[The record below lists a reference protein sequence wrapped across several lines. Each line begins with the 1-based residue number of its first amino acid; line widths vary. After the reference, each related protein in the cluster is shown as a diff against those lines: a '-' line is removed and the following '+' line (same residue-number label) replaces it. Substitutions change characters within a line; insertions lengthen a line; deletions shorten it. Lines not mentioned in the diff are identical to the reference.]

1 MTEFTH
7 GKILPIEV
15 TSEMKQSFMDYAM
28 SVIMSRALPDVRD
41 GLKPVHRRI
50 LYAMNEL
57 GLQPNKGYKKSARI
71 VGEVLGKYHP
81 HGDAALYETMVRMAQ
96 DFSFRHPLVDGHGNF
111 GSIDGDSAAA
121 MRYTEVKMAKLATVL
136 LADIDKD
143 TVDYRPNFDETL
155 EEPIVLPAR
164 FPNLLVNGT
173 SGIAVGMATNI
184 PPHNLEEVVGAVN
197 ALIDN
202 ADIDNENLMELIKG
216 PDFPTAGI
224 ILGSDGIKK
233 AYRTGRGSVT
243 LRGDVKIETL
253 ANGKQTLIITE
264 LPYQVNK
271 ARMIEKIAELVREK
285 KIEGITDLRDETDRH
300 GIRVV
305 IELRKDINPHV
316 MLNQLYKN
324 TQLQQGYGIIMLALV
339 EGQPKVL
346 SLKEMIF
353 HYLEHQREI
362 ITRRTKFDLRKAEER
377 LHILEGFRI
386 ALDNLDQVI
395 ATIRKSRDADEA
407 REALMANFPLSKI
420 QAQAILDM
428 RLQRLTGLEREKIE
442 QEYAELSERIR
453 GFKAILADPK
463 KIDAIIKTE
472 LLEITQKHGNARRTR
487 VVSRDGDLEIEDLIA
502 DEDVV
507 ITITHQGYIKRIP
520 VTAYRSQLRG
530 GRGISAVNKRDD
542 DFVRHMFITSTHK
555 NILFFTNQGQMYR
568 KKVYEI
574 PEASRQ
580 ARGVA
585 LINLVPLRPSEKISA
600 VIQVKEFTPDK
611 YLVMATQTGF
621 IKKTSLDQF
630 DTNLKS
636 GLIAIKLEPADELIG
651 VRLTDG
657 EQEIMLFTENGLA
670 IRFDEQQIRSMGRTA
685 RGVRGIRLSEN
696 STLVEMVALER
707 DGHVLVVTE
716 HGFGKRTQLE
726 EFRAQTRGGKGVKA
740 SDISDKSGKI
750 VGGKIVTSGDDLM
763 LVTAKGVLIRQKV
776 DLISV
781 LGRTARGLKLIKL
794 DAGDRVVAV
803 ARVVREEKL
812 EEDEKKGE
820 FGGDKGTLPG

>member
-7 GKILPIEV
+7 GKILPREV
-15 TSEMKQSFMDYAM
+15 STEMKQSFMDYAM
-28 SVIMSRALPDVRD
+28 SVIVSRALPDVRD

-50 LYAMNEL
+50 LFAMNEL
-57 GLQPNKGYKKSARI
+57 GLHPNKGYKKSARI

-81 HGDAALYETMVRMAQ
+81 HGDVALYETMVRMAQ
-96 DFSFRHPLVDGHGNF
+96 DFSYRHPLVDGHGNF

-121 MRYTEVKMAKLATVL
+121 MRYTEVRMAKLATVL

-143 TVDYRPNFDETL
+143 TVDFRPNFDETL
-155 EEPIVLPAR
+155 EEPIVLPSR

-173 SGIAVGMATNI
+173 AGIAVGMATNI
-184 PPHNLEEVVGAVN
+184 PPHNLEEVVAAVN
-197 ALIDN
+197 ALIEN
-202 ADIDNENLMELIKG
+202 PDIDNEDLMSYVKG

-243 LRGDVKIETL
+243 LRGEVKIETL
-253 ANGKQTLIITE
+253 TNGKQTLIVTE

-285 KIEGITDLRDETDRH
+285 KIEGITDLRDETDRN

-305 IELRKDINPHV
+305 IELRKDINPHI

-339 EGQPKVL
+339 DGHPKVL
-346 SLKEMIF
+346 SLKEMLYY
-353 HYLEHQREI
+353 YLEHQRDI
-362 ITRRTKFDLRKAEER
+362 ITRRTKFELRKAEDR

-386 ALDNLDQVI
+386 ALDNLDKVI
-395 ATIRKSRDADEA
+395 SIIRKSRDAEVA
-407 REALMANFPLSKI
+407 REGLMYNFPLSKI

-428 RLQRLTGLEREKIE
+428 RLQRLTGLEREKIN
-442 QEYAELSERIR
+442 QEFAELSDKIR
-453 GFKAILADPK
+453 ELKAILTDPK
-463 KIDAIIKTE
+463 KIDAIIKIE
-472 LLEITQKHGNARRTR
+472 LLEVAEKHGNGRRTR
-487 VVSRDGDLEIEDLIA
+487 IVKRDGDLEIEDLIA

-530 GRGISAVNKRDD
+530 GRGVSAVNKRDD
-542 DFVRHMFITSTHK
+542 DFVRHMFITTTHK

-580 ARGVA
+580 ARGTA
-585 LINLVPLRPSEKISA
+585 LINLVPLRPGEKISA
-600 VIQVKEFTPDK
+600 VIQVKEFSTDRF
-611 YLVMATQTGF
+611 LVMATRTGY
-621 IKKTSLDQF
+621 IKKTSLAQF
-630 DTNLKS
+630 DTNLRS
-636 GLIAIKLEPADELIG
+636 GLIAIKLENHDELVG
-651 VRLTDG
+651 VRLTGGD
-657 EQEIMLFTENGLA
+657 QEVMLFTENGLA
-670 IRFDEQQIRSMGRTA
+670 IRFDEHEIRSMGRTA
-685 RGVRGIRLSEN
+685 RGVRGIRLSEDDK
-696 STLVEMVALER
+696 LVEMVALER

-716 HGFGKRTQLE
+716 HGFGKRTKLK

-740 SDISDKSGKI
+740 SGISDKSGKI

-776 DLISV
+776 DLISI

-794 DAGDRVVAV
+794 DSGDRVVAV
-803 ARVVREEKL
+803 ARVVREDKP
-812 EEDEKKGE
+812 EEDE
-820 FGGDKGTLPG
+820 